1 MTVAKDFRLGAK
13 RGLLTILKY
22 AEPKYDVGRHLMVVA
37 KCRCGVVRSYRLDNI
52 FGTPRPCCP
61 TCAAKKMLGNRYHLR
76 RKRKKTGKSN
86 GTYPIEIQV
95 LPEVSTAAVATPDPI
110 RESRLE
116 RAGPANRCIH
126 GFHLTDEE
134 IAEGLQV
141 ARTRCIAC
149 LQTPLEP
156 KAALEHV
163 SRQWSVILKKANL
176 STNRGKSLTDLE
188 TEPTAKRKSTHDP
201 DAADLGRTEKNLII
215 TDSPLEIVDAARQR
229 DQELGGKKRT
239 AAGRSGAR
247 KINSKSDD
255 PIEQLGGWK
264 DNPRGPDAFH
274 RDVTEDQADNES
286 SPNEQD
292 FEPDIEPEEEL

>member
-13 RGLLTILKY
+13 RGLLTIMKY

-37 KCRCGVVRSYRLDNI
+37 KCRCGDERTYRLDNI
-52 FGTPRPCCP
+52 FSTPRPCCP
-61 TCAAKKMLGNRYHLR
+61 ECAAKKMAGNRYHLR
-76 RKRKKTGKSN
+76 RKRKKTEKSN

-95 LPEVSTAAVATPDPI
+95 LFEISPEAVATPDPI
-110 RESRLE
+110 GESRLE
-116 RAGPANRCIH
+116 RAGPVTRCIH

-176 STNRGKSLTDLE
+176 STNRGKSLSDLE

-274 RDVTEDQADNES
+274 RDATEDQADNEN

-292 FEPDIEPEEEL
+292 FEPNIEPEEEL